1 VADLDRAVVA
11 HRAVQAAAAAA
22 ADLPA
27 APVAVRVA
35 NDATTTIPDAV
46 IVRAALAVR
55 TLLSGMRP

>member
-1 VADLDRAVVA
+1 
-11 HRAVQAAAAAA
+11 
-22 ADLPA
+22 
-27 APVAVRVA
+27 VAVRVA